1 MDILNQFWAPREIYE
16 ATGMFTSRHMV
27 LLVLSLV
34 VLSALIYVSRKIT
47 NEQIKRLTK
56 YMAIFITMLEGIKI
70 FFNFYRGYTWINTW
84 LPISF
89 CSIFIY
95 ALWLSGYGKGKWK
108 ELGEAFIAGVSIVA
122 GATYLLFPSTSLR
135 IYPIWHYLCMY
146 SMLFH
151 TLMVYMGILYLF
163 KLEIKLE
170 KSRFNKFTKLYCFF
184 AVIAI
189 YLNTFYGSNLML
201 LKKPFKIPVPFLH
214 ELFASAPWLYTI
226 VVFLVYLYVPYYI
239 TVYLNRFIN
248 EKRKVKLIKENE
260 SFNQI
265 NIIIHRYFK
274 VE

>member
-1 MDILNQFWAPREIYE
+1 MDILNQFWAPRYIYE
-16 ATGMFTSRHMV
+16 PTGMLTSRHMI
-27 LLVLSLV
+27 LLIISMVILSL
-34 VLSALIYVSRKIT
+34 LIYFSRKMT
-47 NEQIKRLTK
+47 GVQVKKMTK
-56 YMAIFITMLEGIKI
+56 CMAIFITVLEGVKI

-108 ELGEAFIAGVSIVA
+108 QTGDAFIAGVSIVA
-122 GATYLLFPSTSLR
+122 GATYLIFPSTSLT

-163 KLEIKLE
+163 KLEISLD
-170 KSRFNKFTKLYCFF
+170 KSKFNKFAKLYCFF

-189 YLNTFYGSNLML
+189 ILNTSFGSNLML

-226 VVFLVYLYVPYYI
+226 VVFLVYLYVPYCI
-239 TVYLNRFIN
+239 TVYLYRLITRNKN
-248 EKRKVKLIKENE
+248 EKLINDNE
-260 SFNQI
+260 SYNLG
-265 NIIIHRYFK
+265 
-274 VE
+274 V

>member
-1 MDILNQFWAPREIYE
+1 M
-16 ATGMFTSRHMV
+16 
-27 LLVLSLV
+27 
-34 VLSALIYVSRKIT
+34 
-47 NEQIKRLTK
+47 
-56 YMAIFITMLEGIKI
+56 
-70 FFNFYRGYTWINTW
+70 GYTWINTW

-108 ELGEAFIAGVSIVA
+108 ETAEAFIAGVSIVA
-122 GATYLLFPSTSLR
+122 GATCLLFPSTSLT
-135 IYPIWHYLCMY
+135 IYPTWHYLCMY

-170 KSRFNKFTKLYCFF
+170 KSKFNKFTKIYCFF

-214 ELFASAPWLYTI
+214 ELFASEPWLYTI

-239 TVYLNRFIN
+239 TVYLNKFIN
-248 EKRKVKLIKENE
+248 EKRKIKLIKENE
-260 SFNQI
+260 SYNLS
-265 NIIIHRYFK
+265 
-274 VE
+274 V

>member
-1 MDILNQFWAPREIYE
+1 MNILNQFWAPRDIYQP
-16 ATGMFTSRHMV
+16 TGMLTSRHMI
-27 LLVLSLV
+27 LLILSLAVLSV
-34 VLSALIYVSRKIT
+34 LIYVSRKMT
-47 NEQIKRLTK
+47 NTQIRKLTK
-56 YMAIFITMLEGIKI
+56 CMAIFITVLEGIKI

-84 LPISF
+84 VPISF

-95 ALWLSGYGKGKWK
+95 ALWLSGYGNGKWK
-108 ELGEAFIAGVSIVA
+108 ETGEAFIAGVSIVA
-122 GATYLLFPSTSLR
+122 GSAYLIFPSTSLV
-135 IYPIWHYLCMY
+135 IYPMWHYLSMY

-170 KSRFNKFTKLYCFF
+170 KSRFNKFAKIYCFF

-189 YLNTFYGSNLML
+189 GLNTFYGSNLML

-226 VVFLVYLYVPYYI
+226 VVFLVYLYAPYCI

-248 EKRKVKLIKENE
+248 RKRNIKVIKENE
-260 SFNQI
+260 EYNLSM
-265 NIIIHRYFK
+265 
-274 VE
+274 